1 MEQSI
6 TNLFSNWFCFVQ
18 NSHGKV
24 VAVYHSPSD
33 NDQAVMFKKGIAAAF
48 QANFRGTNE
57 EEETD
62 PGSSHTSHYT

>member
-1 MEQSI
+1 M
-6 TNLFSNWFCFVQ
+6 
-18 NSHGKV
+18 
-24 VAVYHSPSD
+24 AVYHSPSD